1 MHFVFMDSV
10 MLTDRII
17 DTLIIDN
24 AKPRVQTNVNS
35 DKDFLVTIQKIG
47 EIQWKILVPREYKH

>member
-24 AKPRVQTNVNS
+24 AKPRVQTNVNP
-35 DKDFLVTIQKIG
+35 DKDFLVTTRDYVGK
-47 EIQWKILVPREYKH
+47 IQWKFFSAP

>member
-1 MHFVFMDSV
+1 MDSV

-24 AKPRVQTNVNS
+24 AKPRVQTNVNP
-35 DKDFLVTIQKIG
+35 DKDFLVTTWYANK
-47 EIQWKILVPREYKH
+47 IQWKIFSAP